1 MGTGAV
7 GKVGGAVHRLLTDL
21 LKGLGEL
28 ASEML
33 WLQFSMKHGSSAG
46 WAGCEGFLKATSVS
60 VQDESKLH
68 NVLHEKKKRKKF
80 FSGFSS
86 VRLANC
92 DLHPADRGIVIP
104 GDGAGRLCMLLPYL
118 CASIGPPRLIFSFSG

>member
-1 MGTGAV
+1 M
-7 GKVGGAVHRLLTDL
+7 HRLLTDL

-33 WLQFSMKHGSSAG
+33 WLQFCVKHGSSAG

-68 NVLHEKKKRKKF
+68 NVLHEKKKRKKEKSSSQVSVVSDWRTATYTLQIGVLLFQGMGLDACACF
-80 FSGFSS
+80 FHTC
-86 VRLANC
+86 V
-92 DLHPADRGIVIP
+92 
-104 GDGAGRLCMLLPYL
+104 LPL
-118 CASIGPPRLIFSFSG
+118 VPHG